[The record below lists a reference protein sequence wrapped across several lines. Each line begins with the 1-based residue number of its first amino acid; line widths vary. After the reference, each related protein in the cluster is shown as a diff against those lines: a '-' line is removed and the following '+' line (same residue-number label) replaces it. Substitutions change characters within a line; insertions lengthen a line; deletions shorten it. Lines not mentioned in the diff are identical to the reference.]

1 MQNFEKYLE
10 SLDEGKIII
19 KRRYTENHPEKN
31 VRKGANIRNT
41 IIEALRDKK
50 LTLSEFN
57 EIVAQ
62 HSKSPSKWSQRNKR
76 FFTIKEDNVTL
87 SRYGNKIAKTIQPVN
102 EGRKEITKKQWDKAD
117 DDQREEWLL
126 GAFSDP
132 DDATEHVEKEW
143 EDLPPQATS
152 NMFESVNEAREKP
165 FRKVKAGDVGQDYNG
180 EDVTIVAVGKLGKLM
195 KYDDTGM
202 AEDGLSQGYLDK
214 NDDAVAVESPEG
226 GYALFTYGDDGVV
239 VNESLNEAKAPKN
252 WDSQFTM
259 KAIEAY
265 KNGEFDLEDDKS
277 IAEWDKEYNGGR
289 APKPAFNTKDVVS
302 YAVKTGKKPN
312 GDKMDESVVNESIE
326 DKPYFDFLNALRDSG
341 ATNMFGA
348 APYLQK
354 EFGLSRSE
362 ARKVLGKWMKSF
374 ESAVNESS
382 DLLDKVADIDDAL
395 MNTRNRKAARDWEEY
410 TEDLFGEHEAD
421 SWEDIPEDE
430 YGTAFDVG
438 QDIMNKYNVK
448 ESVVNEG
455 VHAKIK
461 KAMKAVEKG
470 ETVYGENVRFP
481 GRFKIVS
488 FNKRGSMATVDYED
502 GTEPFEMAA
511 MNIAIDKMKFESVVN
526 ERAKATQ
533 MLKDVAKG
541 FASEVEGIKLSKE
554 MAQAYLDWLSQS
566 AYGKKYD
573 GLPFDHIFKASFNW
587 GIDRYTKDLKGEY
600 KELKQQAKA
609 MKESTIYTAFSNFVN
624 ESYMGEEV
632 NEALKSS
639 KLRNLLSMKKSP
651 KDLMKA
657 IYGATKI
664 ALDKVEDHQVV
675 DVDPKQGPKQ
685 DGYVFYY
692 TTQEKENPHAPDDYY
707 NAKFPANTLLALAKG
722 KSVFY
727 VKHTW
732 HSRGKNTY
740 SLTTDPKG
748 GYTRS
753 SSASDIGPNKSY
765 SGYDAS
771 GLGSLSRVI
780 SIADAAFVVNP
791 DALETSHDKI
801 KQRSQAKEGA
811 IAFKDHKEFK
821 NANMERYKEILTKR
835 SESLDVDK
843 EIMKAIEEVADIM
856 KDGIKNKKK
865 NRYGEV
871 IMGTGKDGRDFK
883 INDLTNFT
891 NNLMSDY
898 ERWSG
903 HMADVERAKEAL
915 KKGDDFGSR
924 RGDEQWEIKY
934 YTKQALE
941 YSKNIKDRLR
951 KLKNK
956 NLAW

>member
-1 MQNFEKYLE
+1 MQNFDKYLE
-10 SLDEGKIII
+10 SLDEGKIVI

-62 HSKSPSKWSQRNKR
+62 HSKSPNKWTQRNKR
-76 FFTIKEDNVTL
+76 FFKIEEDNVRL

-102 EGRKEITKKQWDKAD
+102 EGRKEITKKHWDKAD

-132 DDATEHVEKEW
+132 DDAIEHIEKDW

-152 NMFESVNEAREKP
+152 NMYESVNEAREKP

-202 AEDGLSQGYLDK
+202 AEDGLSQGYLNK

-239 VNESLNEAKAPKN
+239 VNESVNEAKAPKN

-289 APKPAFNTKDVVS
+289 APKPAFNTKEVVS
-302 YAVKTGKKPN
+302 YAVNTGKKPN
-312 GDKMDESVVNESIE
+312 GDKMDESVVNE
-326 DKPYFDFLNALRDSG
+326 
-341 ATNMFGA
+341 
-348 APYLQK
+348 
-354 EFGLSRSE
+354 
-362 ARKVLGKWMKSF
+362 
-374 ESAVNESS
+374 
-382 DLLDKVADIDDAL
+382 
-395 MNTRNRKAARDWEEY
+395 
-410 TEDLFGEHEAD
+410 
-421 SWEDIPEDE
+421 
-430 YGTAFDVG
+430 
-438 QDIMNKYNVK
+438 
-448 ESVVNEG
+448 G
-455 VHAKIK
+455 VHPKIK
-461 KAMKAVEKG
+461 KAMKAVDKG
-470 ETVYGENVRFP
+470 ETVYGENIRFP
-481 GRFKIVS
+481 GRFKILR
-488 FNKRGSMATVDYED
+488 FTMGGAMAVIDYED
-502 GTEPFEMAA
+502 GTKPYEMAA
-511 MNIAIDKMKFESVVN
+511 MNIAIDKMKFESVEIN

-533 MLKDVAKG
+533 MLKHVVKG
-541 FASEVEGIKLSKE
+541 ITTDVEGIKLSKE
-554 MAQAYLDWLSQS
+554 MAQAYLDWLQTSS
-566 AYGKKYD
+566 YGKRYD
-573 GLPFDHIFKASFNW
+573 GLPFEMIFKASFNW
-587 GIDRYTKDLKGEY
+587 GIDRYTKNLKDEY
-600 KELKQQAKA
+600 KQLKTQAKE
-609 MKESTIYTAFSNFVN
+609 MKESAIYTDFSSFVN
-624 ESYMGEEV
+624 ESYMSEEV

-651 KDLMKA
+651 KDLFKA

-692 TTQEKENPHAPDDYY
+692 TTQEKENPHAPDSYY

-722 KSVFY
+722 KKVFY
-727 VKHTW
+727 VKEVW
-732 HSRGKNTY
+732 NRRGPNTY
-740 SLTTDPKG
+740 SLTADPKG
-748 GYTRS
+748 GYRRSWAS

-771 GLGSLSRVI
+771 GLGSLARVI

-791 DALETSHDKI
+791 DALETTGDKI
-801 KQRSQAKEGA
+801 RQRSQAKEGA

-821 NANMERYKEILTKR
+821 DANMARYKEILTQR
-835 SESLDVDK
+835 SKSLDVDK
-843 EIMKAIEEVADIM
+843 EVVKAIEEVADIM

-865 NRYGEV
+865 NRYNEI

-891 NNLMSDY
+891 SNLMSDY
-898 ERWSG
+898 ERWSRY
-903 HMADVERAKEAL
+903 MKDAENAKERM
-915 KKGDDFGSR
+915 KKDGADPR
-924 RGDEQWEIKY
+924 DEQWEIKY
-934 YTKQALE
+934 NEKEAAQ
-941 YSKNIKDRLR
+941 YSKSIKDRLK
-951 KLKNK
+951 KLKNR

>member
-10 SLDEGKIII
+10 SLDEGKIVL

-102 EGRKEITKKQWDKAD
+102 EKNHDKKSVLKA
-117 DDQREEWLL
+117 L
-126 GAFSDP
+126 GKN
-132 DDATEHVEKEW
+132 DDAMILYRGQEYIIYNPDNGNDENTEMWGDKTVFALDQDGDEIEVAYKDIERIDASHQINL
-143 EDLPPQATS
+143 D
-152 NMFESVNEAREKP
+152 EAREKP

-239 VNESLNEAKAPKN
+239 VNEAKAPKS

-289 APKPAFNTKDVVS
+289 TPKPAFNTKEVVS

-312 GDKMDESVVNESIE
+312 GDKMDESV
-326 DKPYFDFLNALRDSG
+326 
-341 ATNMFGA
+341 
-348 APYLQK
+348 
-354 EFGLSRSE
+354 
-362 ARKVLGKWMKSF
+362 
-374 ESAVNESS
+374 NESS
-382 DLLDKVADIDDAL
+382 DLLDRVTDIDDTL

-448 ESVVNEG
+448 ESVVNE
-455 VHAKIK
+455 
-461 KAMKAVEKG
+461 
-470 ETVYGENVRFP
+470 
-481 GRFKIVS
+481 
-488 FNKRGSMATVDYED
+488 
-502 GTEPFEMAA
+502 
-511 MNIAIDKMKFESVVN
+511 
-526 ERAKATQ
+526 RAKATQ

-573 GLPFDHIFKASFNW
+573 GLPFEMIFKASFNW
-587 GIDRYTKDLKGEY
+587 GIDRYTKHLKKEY
-600 KELKQQAKA
+600 KELKQQAKE
-609 MKESTIYTAFSNFVN
+609 MKESTIYTDFSNFVN
-624 ESYMGEEV
+624 ESYMAEEEV

-664 ALDKVEDHQVV
+664 ALDRVEDHQVV

-727 VKHTW
+727 VKNTW

-753 SSASDIGPNKSY
+753 SSATNIGPNKSY

-771 GLGSLSRVI
+771 GLGSLARVI

-791 DALETSHDKI
+791 DALEDTRDLQLK
-801 KQRSQAKEGA
+801 RSQAKEGA
-811 IAFKDHKEFK
+811 IAFKDPKEFK
-821 NANMERYKEILTKR
+821 NANLERYKEILTKR

-843 EIMKAIEEVADIM
+843 EIMKAIGEVADIM

-891 NNLMSDY
+891 NNLMNDY

-903 HMADVERAKEAL
+903 HMADVERAKEAM
-915 KKGDDFGSR
+915 KKGDDSGSR
-924 RGDEQWEIKY
+924 RGDDQWEVKY

>member
-10 SLDEGKIII
+10 SLDEGKIVI

-102 EGRKEITKKQWDKAD
+102 EKNHDKKSVLKA
-117 DDQREEWLL
+117 L
-126 GAFSDP
+126 GKN
-132 DDATEHVEKEW
+132 DDAMILYRGQEYIIYNPDNGNDENTEMWGDKTVFALDQDGDEIEVAYKDIERIDASHQINL
-143 EDLPPQATS
+143 D
-152 NMFESVNEAREKP
+152 EAREKP

-239 VNESLNEAKAPKN
+239 VNEAKAPKS

-289 APKPAFNTKDVVS
+289 TPKPAFNTKEVVS

-312 GDKMDESVVNESIE
+312 GDKMDESV
-326 DKPYFDFLNALRDSG
+326 
-341 ATNMFGA
+341 
-348 APYLQK
+348 
-354 EFGLSRSE
+354 
-362 ARKVLGKWMKSF
+362 
-374 ESAVNESS
+374 NESS
-382 DLLDKVADIDDAL
+382 DLLDRVTDIDDTL

-448 ESVVNEG
+448 ESVVNE
-455 VHAKIK
+455 
-461 KAMKAVEKG
+461 
-470 ETVYGENVRFP
+470 
-481 GRFKIVS
+481 
-488 FNKRGSMATVDYED
+488 
-502 GTEPFEMAA
+502 
-511 MNIAIDKMKFESVVN
+511 
-526 ERAKATQ
+526 RAKATQ

-573 GLPFDHIFKASFNW
+573 GLPFEMIFKASFNW
-587 GIDRYTKDLKGEY
+587 GIDRYTKHLKKEY
-600 KELKQQAKA
+600 KELKQQAKE
-609 MKESTIYTAFSNFVN
+609 MKESTIYTDFSNFVN
-624 ESYMGEEV
+624 ESYMAEEEV

-664 ALDKVEDHQVV
+664 ALDRVEDHQVV

-727 VKHTW
+727 VKNTW

-753 SSASDIGPNKSY
+753 SSATNIGPNKSY

-771 GLGSLSRVI
+771 GLGSLARVI

-791 DALETSHDKI
+791 DALEDTRDLQLK
-801 KQRSQAKEGA
+801 RSQAKEGA
-811 IAFKDHKEFK
+811 IAFKDPKEFK
-821 NANMERYKEILTKR
+821 NANLERYKEILTKR

-843 EIMKAIEEVADIM
+843 EIMKAIGEVADIM

-891 NNLMSDY
+891 NNLMNDY

-903 HMADVERAKEAL
+903 HMADVERAKEAM
-915 KKGDDFGSR
+915 KKGDDSGSR
-924 RGDEQWEIKY
+924 RGDDQWEVKY

>member
-1 MQNFEKYLE
+1 MQNFDKYLE
-10 SLDEGKIII
+10 SLDEGKIVL

-62 HSKSPSKWSQRNKR
+62 HSKSPNKWAQRNKR
-76 FFTIKEDNVTL
+76 FFKIEEDNVRL

-102 EGRKEITKKQWDKAD
+102 EKNHDKKSVLKA
-117 DDQREEWLL
+117 L
-126 GAFSDP
+126 GKS
-132 DDATEHVEKEW
+132 DDAMILYRGQEYIIYNPDNGNDENTEMWGDKTVFALDQDGDEIEVAYKDIERIDASHQINL
-143 EDLPPQATS
+143 D
-152 NMFESVNEAREKP
+152 EARVKN

-226 GYALFTYGDDGVV
+226 GYALFTYGEDGVV
-239 VNESLNEAKAPKN
+239 VNESVNEAKAPKN

-265 KNGEFDLEDDKS
+265 NNGEFDLEDDKS

-289 APKPAFNTKDVVS
+289 APKPAFNTKEVVS
-302 YAVKTGKKPN
+302 YAIETGKKPN
-312 GDKMDESVVNESIE
+312 GDKMDESFNEAFIGPFVFNDKMSDDELKAMYDGALDGYANHQKGFQHAKSKYKEAYQAIE
-326 DKPYFDFLNALRDSG
+326 KILKKRG
-341 ATNMFGA
+341 V
-348 APYLQK
+348 
-354 EFGLSRSE
+354 
-362 ARKVLGKWMKSF
+362 KV
-374 ESAVNESS
+374 
-382 DLLDKVADIDDAL
+382 D
-395 MNTRNRKAARDWEEY
+395 
-410 TEDLFGEHEAD
+410 
-421 SWEDIPEDE
+421 
-430 YGTAFDVG
+430 
-438 QDIMNKYNVK
+438 

-455 VHAKIK
+455 VHPKIK

-470 ETVYGENVRFP
+470 ETVYGENIRFP
-481 GRFKIVS
+481 GRFKILR
-488 FNKRGSMATVDYED
+488 FTMGGAMAVIDYED
-502 GTEPFEMAA
+502 GKKPYEMAA
-511 MNIAIDKMKFESVVN
+511 MNIAIDKMKFESVEIN

-587 GIDRYTKDLKGEY
+587 GIDRYTKNLKGEY

-609 MKESTIYTAFSNFVN
+609 MKESTIYTDFSNFVS
-624 ESYMGEEV
+624 ESYLGEEV
-632 NEALKSS
+632 SVELNEMKEPKCSNKEGHLYKKIDKDGTVECVHCGLRNSLSESVEINEALKSS

-651 KDLMKA
+651 KDLFKA

-675 DVDPKQGPKQ
+675 DIDPKQGPKQ

-692 TTQEKENPHAPDDYY
+692 TTQEKDNPHAPDSYY
-707 NAKFPANTLLALAKG
+707 NASFPANTLLALAKG
-722 KSVFY
+722 KKVFY
-727 VKHTW
+727 VRHNYNR
-732 HSRGKNTY
+732 RGPNTY

-753 SSASDIGPNKSY
+753 SSATDIGPNKSY

-771 GLGSLSRVI
+771 GLGSLARVI

-811 IAFKDHKEFK
+811 IAFKDAREFK
-821 NANMERYKEILTKR
+821 DANMARYKEILTQR
-835 SESLDVDK
+835 SKSLDVDK
-843 EIMKAIEEVADIM
+843 EVIKAIEEVADIM
-856 KDGIKNKKK
+856 KDGVKNKKK
-865 NRYGEV
+865 NKWNEI

-891 NNLMSDY
+891 SNLMADY
-898 ERWSG
+898 ERWSRY
-903 HMADVERAKEAL
+903 MKDAELAKERMEKDGA
-915 KKGDDFGSR
+915 DQR
-924 RGDEQWEIKY
+924 DEQWEIKY
-934 YTKQALE
+934 NEKEAAQ
-941 YSKNIKDRLR
+941 YSKSIKDRLR
-951 KLKNK
+951 KLKNR

>member
-1 MQNFEKYLE
+1 MQNFNKYLE
-10 SLDEGKIII
+10 SLDEGKIVI

-62 HSKSPSKWSQRNKR
+62 HSKSPNKWTQRNKR

-87 SRYGNKIAKTIQPVN
+87 SRYGNKIAKTLQPVN
-102 EGRKEITKKQWDKAD
+102 EG
-117 DDQREEWLL
+117 
-126 GAFSDP
+126 
-132 DDATEHVEKEW
+132 
-143 EDLPPQATS
+143 
-152 NMFESVNEAREKP
+152 REKP

-202 AEDGLSQGYLDK
+202 AEDGLSQGYLNK

-239 VNESLNEAKAPKN
+239 VNESL
-252 WDSQFTM
+252 T
-259 KAIEAY
+259 
-265 KNGEFDLEDDKS
+265 
-277 IAEWDKEYNGGR
+277 
-289 APKPAFNTKDVVS
+289 NT
-302 YAVKTGKKPN
+302 
-312 GDKMDESVVNESIE
+312 
-326 DKPYFDFLNALRDSG
+326 
-341 ATNMFGA
+341 
-348 APYLQK
+348 
-354 EFGLSRSE
+354 
-362 ARKVLGKWMKSF
+362 
-374 ESAVNESS
+374 S
-382 DLLDKVADIDDAL
+382 DILDRVADIDDIL
-395 MNTRNRKAARDWEEY
+395 MNTKNRRAKKDWEEY
-410 TEDLFGEHEAD
+410 TEDLFAD
-421 SWEDIPEDE
+421 YEDE
-430 YGTAFDVG
+430 AGEEVTWDDMEMDDHLTSIDVG
-438 QDIMNKYNVK
+438 EDIMNRYKIK

-455 VHAKIK
+455 
-461 KAMKAVEKG
+461 
-470 ETVYGENVRFP
+470 
-481 GRFKIVS
+481 
-488 FNKRGSMATVDYED
+488 
-502 GTEPFEMAA
+502 
-511 MNIAIDKMKFESVVN
+511 
-526 ERAKATQ
+526 RAKATQ

-566 AYGKKYD
+566 AYGKKYN
-573 GLPFDHIFKASFNW
+573 GLPFEHIFKASFNW

-609 MKESTIYTAFSNFVN
+609 MKESTIYTDFSSFVN
-624 ESYMGEEV
+624 ESYMAEEEV
-632 NEALKSS
+632 NEAFKVGDYIKHTAQRKTVFAKIVKAGKKSASIAILGRGGADDKQPTSRKETWQGGSYVDFGKHSKKELDDIAKTLSPGSGYKYSDMEAWNIQESVEINEALKSS

-651 KDLMKA
+651 KDLFKA

-692 TTQEKENPHAPDDYY
+692 TTQEKENPYAKDTYW

-722 KSVFY
+722 KKVFY
-727 VKHTW
+727 VKNTW
-732 HSRGKNTY
+732 QRRGPSNY

-748 GYTRS
+748 GFSRNM
-753 SSASDIGPNKSY
+753 SASDIGPNKSY

-771 GLGSLSRVI
+771 GLGSLARVI

-791 DALETSHDKI
+791 DALETTHDKI
-801 KQRSQAKEGA
+801 EQRVKAKEGA
-811 IAFKDHKEFK
+811 IAFQDPKEFK
-821 NANMERYKEILTKR
+821 NTNLARYKEILTQR

-843 EIMKAIEEVADIM
+843 EIEKAINDIADVM
-856 KDGIKNKKK
+856 KDGIKNKKR

-871 IMGTGKDGRDFK
+871 IMGTGQDGKDFK
-883 INDLTNFT
+883 MNDLTNFT
-891 NNLMSDY
+891 TRLMDDY
-898 ERWSG
+898 QRWSG

-915 KKGDDFGSR
+915 KKGDDSGSR
-924 RGDEQWEIKY
+924 RGDEQWEVKY

-941 YSKNIKDRLR
+941 YAKEIKDRLR
-951 KLKNK
+951 KLKKK